1 MAARLLALVL
11 LSLALLGGGY
21 RWGETAANNA
31 RDAQLLQAEAKATAL
46 YQEQVKLGNK
56 AATNLIADKQDLQI
70 RNQELE
76 RKFHAARA
84 HAPLVAAASPAPE
97 AAQGNPPP
105 SQDCVVLLPAPDP
118 GLSRR
123 AVWMWN
129 SALAA
134 ADVPSGACGA
144 DDTSAEACAVT
155 AGIGLE
161 AAWDNHAA
169 NAKSCAE
176 DRLQHQRLI
185 DFLRAREAQ
194 P

>member
-1 MAARLLALVL
+1 MAGRLLAVVL

-31 RDAQLLQAEAKATAL
+31 RDAQLLQTEAEATER

-56 AATNLIADKQDLQI
+56 AATNLITDKQDLQT
-70 RNQELE
+70 RNKELE
-76 RKFHAARA
+76 RKFNAARA
-84 HAPLVAAASPAPE
+84 HAPLVAAAPPAPD
-97 AAQGNPPP
+97 AAKGNPPP
-105 SQDCVVLLPAPDP
+105 GQDCVVRLPAADP
-118 GLSRR
+118 ELSRR

-161 AAWDNHAA
+161 AAWENQAA

-185 DFLRAREAQ
+185 DFLQAREVQ

>member
-1 MAARLLALVL
+1 MAGRLLAFVL
-11 LSLALLGGGY
+11 FSLALLGGGY
-21 RWGETAANNA
+21 WWGETAANNA
-31 RDAQLLQAEAKATAL
+31 RDADLLQVTRDASDR

-56 AATNLIADKQDLQI
+56 AATSLIADKQDLQT

-84 HAPLVAAASPAPE
+84 HAPLVAAAPPARE

-105 SQDCVVLLPAPDP
+105 GQDCVVLLPTPE
-118 GLSRR
+118 LSRR

-134 ADVPSGACGA
+134 TDVPSGACGA

-161 AAWDNHAA
+161 AAWENHAA

-185 DFLRAREAQ
+185 DFIKSREVQ